1 MLKTSALVLSLAPCG
16 TCQPH
21 DERLPSAGVPPS
33 QYRDKKGVR
42 SLHELQTANVV
53 NSGHV
58 QFPVGQLNAK
68 LAAAFASENKP

>member
-21 DERLPSAGVPPS
+21 AEKLPSLGMPPS

-42 SLHELQTANVV
+42 SLHELQTASVV

-58 QFPVGQLNAK
+58 QFPVGQLK
-68 LAAAFASENKP
+68 GRLAAAFASENKP